1 MSAYDNPKIIEDM
14 YGAKAYA
21 NAATQL
27 SQTIVSGF
35 QTMVENRNKQADIA
49 AKKKDLWNTSYV
61 ESEIKAT
68 EAANANW
75 DQMEADGKPKGI
87 IDQAKELFEAKM
99 YGGTHMIN
107 GVEREFGKGSL
118 FMATESKMNSSLDP
132 TVRKDYIKKVTSV
145 NKLLKSSSEQGA
157 LILTD
162 EKIFD
167 EVVGGTEGFYWN
179 GSSDEE
185 KYNNYLASSSLY
197 NKEMGG
203 GIIQEKVY
211 DIVEVDGEEQSTVT
225 VNSKI
230 PENSKQAAFF
240 SDRKKYP
247 LVNGMINVEWKKN
260 LSDGSWDGNF
270 VNESTVKPIEYNKE
284 GENSGVIDDGKL
296 SSNYQHQLTG
306 SISKG
311 DTIDKKEIL
320 TFVNVDGGMSNM
332 SNIVDGRADQIANMV
347 LRGSDLQKADAYHY
361 LETMGFTGVNYA
373 QEFKDKKITE
383 KQIESLFSNYINED
397 MKTHFKLGMERDPA
411 TGKFVNQQVNGLELK
426 RRIIT
431 QDQIDEL
438 AEANVDVT
446 NIKAGT
452 EQYFYVDS
460 AGSSKSKDGNNNNS
474 TGNGDAN
481 EREIAKSK
489 KALNESE
496 EEANTYFTVA
506 RTLGAGTGGRKLIY
520 NPDNKKY
527 QVEDK
532 EGEPIGME
540 MTYEEAKKLY
550 R

>member
-35 QTMVENRNKQADIA
+35 QTMVESRNKQADIA

-132 TVRKDYIKKVTSV
+132 TVRKDYIKKVASV

-179 GSSDEE
+179 GGSDEE

-203 GIIQEKVY
+203 GITQEKVY
-211 DIVEVDGEEQSTVT
+211 DIVEVDGEEQSIVT

-284 GENSGVIDDGKL
+284 GESSGVIDDGKL
-296 SSNYQHQLTG
+296 GSNYQHQLTG

-320 TFVNVDGGMSNM
+320 TFVNVDGAMSNM
-332 SNIVDGRADQIANMV
+332 SNIVDGRADQIASMV

-361 LETMGFTGVNYA
+361 LETMDRTGINYA
-373 QEFKDKKITE
+373 EEFKNGRITE
-383 KQIESLFSNYINED
+383 EKLQEDLAGFINED
-397 MKTHFKLGMERDPA
+397 MKTHFKLGMERNEK
-411 TGKFVNQQVNGLELK
+411 GKFVNQQVNGLELK

>member
-1 MSAYDNPKIIEDM
+1 
-14 YGAKAYA
+14 
-21 NAATQL
+21 
-27 SQTIVSGF
+27 
-35 QTMVENRNKQADIA
+35 
-49 AKKKDLWNTSYV
+49 
-61 ESEIKAT
+61 
-68 EAANANW
+68 
-75 DQMEADGKPKGI
+75 
-87 IDQAKELFEAKM
+87 
-99 YGGTHMIN
+99 
-107 GVEREFGKGSL
+107 
-118 FMATESKMNSSLDP
+118 
-132 TVRKDYIKKVTSV
+132 
-145 NKLLKSSSEQGA
+145 
-157 LILTD
+157 
-162 EKIFD
+162 
-167 EVVGGTEGFYWN
+167 
-179 GSSDEE
+179 
-185 KYNNYLASSSLY
+185 
-197 NKEMGG
+197 
-203 GIIQEKVY
+203 
-211 DIVEVDGEEQSTVT
+211 
-225 VNSKI
+225 
-230 PENSKQAAFF
+230 
-240 SDRKKYP
+240 
-247 LVNGMINVEWKKN
+247 
-260 LSDGSWDGNF
+260 
-270 VNESTVKPIEYNKE
+270 
-284 GENSGVIDDGKL
+284 
-296 SSNYQHQLTG
+296 
-306 SISKG
+306 
-311 DTIDKKEIL
+311 
-320 TFVNVDGGMSNM
+320 M

-520 NPDNKKY
+520 NPGTQKY

-532 EGEPIGME
+532 EGEPIGRE